1 MSDVLAEVAQERDRQ
16 DAKWGQQN
24 HSPAGWLAVLVEEV
38 GEAAQQIAQG
48 WVEPITGGQRDYSA
62 NLRREL
68 IQVAASAVAF
78 IECLDRQD
86 GAS

>member
-48 WVEPITGGQRDYSA
+48 WVEPITSEPAEYLA

-86 GAS
+86 GAK